1 MPSLRRRLL
10 RALLLPVVITLM
22 GGVLAHRTAIDV
34 IGAAYDASL
43 LNLADGVAERIRAG
57 ESRLQMDMADGGVAL
72 LRSDTVDTIFY
83 RVRDDDGNLVAG
95 DGDLP
100 PPDAISVDAPPRY
113 FDTDYHGKAIRG
125 VRLHRMIDDRGFYVT
140 VAETLGKRQAAL
152 ERLLLGFVAAIA
164 GLVVAVVAIVRIAI
178 PSGLSPLANL
188 SARLAARD
196 GEDLSL
202 IDPASVPLEL
212 RTLVEALNTVLGRM
226 ASAQALQRSFLQ
238 NAAHQ
243 LRTPLANLQIQVELL
258 GTSPAADQLEHVT
271 RATVRVT
278 RLANQLLALAR
289 AEAGEHL
296 MVDATPID
304 LAPLI
309 DDMLDDWLIQADRKQ
324 IDLGVHRQSARV
336 AGDGTLLR
344 ELVANLMDNALKY
357 APVDGWVSL
366 HCTAH
371 AGEVL
376 LTVEDDGPGIALQ
389 ERTRVFNRFYRTPG
403 SAGSGVGLGLAI
415 VQEIVRAHRG
425 RIELE
430 TPSVGTGLRVRVS
443 LPEAQPGLA
452 AAERL

>member
-10 RALLLPVVITLM
+10 RALLLPGVITLM

-34 IGAAYDASL
+34 IGAAYDVSL

-57 ESRLQMDMADGGVAL
+57 ESRLRMDIADGGVAL
-72 LRSDTVDTIFY
+72 LRSDTVDTVFY

-100 PPDAISVDAPPRY
+100 PPDAISVDAPPDY
-113 FDTDYHGKAIRG
+113 YDTVYHGKDIRG
-125 VRLHRMIDDRGFYVT
+125 VRLHRRVDGHGFYVT

-178 PSGLSPLANL
+178 PSGLSPLAKL
-188 SARLAARD
+188 STRLAARD

-202 IDPASVPLEL
+202 IDPDSVPLEL

-226 ASAQALQRSFLQ
+226 ASAQAQQRSFLQ

-243 LRTPLANLQIQVELL
+243 LRTPLANLQMQVELL
-258 GTSPAADQLEHVT
+258 GSSPAPDQLERVT
-271 RATVRVT
+271 RATIRVT

-296 MVDATPID
+296 MIDATPVD
-304 LAPLI
+304 LALLI
-309 DDMLDDWLIQADRKQ
+309 DDMLDDWVIQADRRR
-324 IDLGVHRQSARV
+324 IDLGVHRQSACV
-336 AGDGTLLR
+336 TGDGTLLR
-344 ELVANLMDNALKY
+344 ELLANLMDNALKY
-357 APVDGWVSL
+357 APTGGRVSL

-371 AGEVL
+371 AGEVQM
-376 LTVEDDGPGIALQ
+376 TVEDDGPGIAPQ
-389 ERTRVFNRFYRTPG
+389 ERARVFTRFYRTPG

-425 RIELE
+425 RLELE
-430 TPSVGTGLRVRVS
+430 TPSAGTGLRVRVS
-443 LPEAQPGLA
+443 LPEAA
-452 AAERL
+452 ADSVTDESA